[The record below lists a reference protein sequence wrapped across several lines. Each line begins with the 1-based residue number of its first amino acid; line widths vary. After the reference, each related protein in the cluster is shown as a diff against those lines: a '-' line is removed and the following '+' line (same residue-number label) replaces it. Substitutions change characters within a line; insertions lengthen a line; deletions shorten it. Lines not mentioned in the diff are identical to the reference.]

1 MYLGSGGEVMITT
14 KVKKDNISIRK
25 GTVDDAKELVNI
37 YAYYIENTAIS
48 FEYEVP
54 KLEEFQERIS
64 NTIEKYPYLVILQNE
79 RIVGY
84 AYAGPLKKRAAYDK
98 SVEVTIYIAH
108 NARKCGFGRKLYEA
122 LEIELKKMGILNL
135 YACIAYPKE
144 NDEHLTKNSEQFHR
158 HMGYEQVGRFH
169 HCGCKFGKWY
179 DIIWMEKM
187 IGEHK
192 F

>member
-1 MYLGSGGEVMITT
+1 MITLEAG
-14 KVKKDNISIRK
+14 KDNIRIRK
-25 GTVDDAKELVNI
+25 AIIDDAEALVDI

-54 KLEEFQERIS
+54 ELEEFQERIS
-64 NTIEKYPYLVILQNE
+64 NTIAKYPYLVILHDE

-122 LEIELKKMGILNL
+122 LEIELKRMGILNL
-135 YACIAYPKE
+135 YACIAYPEE
-144 NDEHLTKNSEQFHR
+144 NDEYLTKNSEQFHR

-169 HCGCKFGKWY
+169 RCGCKFGKWY

-192 F
+192 FTR